1 MKELGIKEGKW
12 IARANDYGV
21 DVIEE
26 QSGFGII
33 WFGTESELRDCE
45 YPIELAEAHAILCAD
60 AGNTAQKC
68 GLLPSELLQQR
79 DELKEALMR
88 LLQACD
94 DEGWNNDGQDWE
106 EQELARAAIK
116 NTER

>member
-1 MKELGIKEGKW
+1 M
-12 IARANDYGV
+12 
-21 DVIEE
+21 
-26 QSGFGII
+26 
-33 WFGTESELRDCE
+33 
-45 YPIELAEAHAILCAD
+45 
-60 AGNTAQKC
+60 
-68 GLLPSELLQQR
+68 LLPVNMSNMDDPREVEYLKNYKPSIDDLKMKSPALISENYVEKAKYDEAVRQR

-94 DEGWNNDGQDWE
+94 NEGWNNDGQDWE